1 MEWFIRK
8 EYPEKVLRRTFILTN
23 CRSGTGRYL
32 RWTIAHNRRSAPDA
46 APIESTQVTGQFPPP
61 ASPPP
66 ASPLPRSRWARALGF
81 LRPSHSHSA
90 YTASVLLAASSFL
103 SSVIGLGRGK
113 FIAWRF
119 GAGPQTD
126 AYVAAFRL
134 PDLMNNFLVGG
145 AVGIT
150 FVTLLNHYRER
161 GEEAEGERLLFSVLN
176 LMVLVLAAATIVLM
190 FLAAPFIRFTNKGFT
205 PEQVVL
211 CAHMTRILLPAQ
223 VFLFA
228 GSVLGATLL
237 VRKQFLY
244 QALQPIIYNL
254 CIIAGGL
261 FLVKLGVSGLAVG
274 ATVGFLLGSFALNL
288 WGTMRAGVRYR
299 WGIDLHHPGLRLWL
313 QMTLPLMFGFGLPFL
328 DQYFAGY
335 YASGATGAIT
345 RLNNAKQLFAAPMSM
360 LAQAAGVASL
370 PFFSQLWAKG
380 KKFEFAVG
388 VADSVSRVIALGLL
402 ASSAMIA
409 LAHPIVDLIFGGGR
423 FTPNDVRQ
431 TSLFFALYTISLF
444 LWSAQSIYARSF
456 YAAGITWL
464 PMLASTIILVVAFPF
479 YGLGNAWFGTA
490 GLAMA
495 SDAGIALQ
503 AVTLALLLHQRRM
516 VSLASLDY
524 AEMGRCLVA
533 GTAGGGV
540 VWAAIWG
547 LEKLPGQLLHT
558 HIPGQL
564 RWIDLGLL
572 VVGGVLWVAVAKWV
586 LERTGSALPRVALKR
601 LGLA

>member
-1 MEWFIRK
+1 MHLISYRPPMGNGLVPARAGS
-8 EYPEKVLRRTFILTN
+8 PESV
-23 CRSGTGRYL
+23 
-32 RWTIAHNRRSAPDA
+32 AQQVA
-46 APIESTQVTGQFPPP
+46 APIESTPVNGPLPTDSSPQP
-61 ASPPP
+61 ASPQSPP
-66 ASPLPRSRWARALGF
+66 GPQSRWARGLGL
-81 LRPSHSHSA
+81 LRPSHAHSA
-90 YTASVLLAASSFL
+90 YTASLLLAASSFL
-103 SSVIGLGRGK
+103 SSIIGLGRGK

-150 FVTLLNHYRER
+150 FVTILNHYRER

-176 LMVLVLAAATIVLM
+176 LMVLVLAAATVALM
-190 FLAAPFIRFTNKGFT
+190 FLAPPFIRFTNKGFT
-205 PEQVVL
+205 PEQVAL

-223 VFLFA
+223 IFLFA

-237 VRKQFLY
+237 VRKQFMY
-244 QALQPIIYNL
+244 QALQPIVYNL

-261 FLVKLGVSGLAVG
+261 FLVNMGVSGLAVG
-274 ATVGFLLGSFALNL
+274 ATTGFLLGSFALNW
-288 WGTMRAGVRYR
+288 WGTVRAGVRYR
-299 WGIDLHHPGLRLWL
+299 WSIDLRHPGLRMWL

-345 RLNNAKQLFAAPMSM
+345 RLNNAKQLFSAPMSM

-388 VADSVSRVIALGLL
+388 VADSVSRVVALGLL

-431 TSLFFALYTISLF
+431 TSLFFALYTVSLF

-464 PMLASTIILVVAFPF
+464 PMLASTIILLVAFPF

-533 GTAGGGV
+533 GTASGGV
-540 VWAAIWG
+540 VWAAVWG
-547 LEKLPGQLLHT
+547 IEKLPGVLFHS

-586 LERTGSALPRVALKR
+586 LERNGSALPRVAMKR
-601 LGLA
+601 LGQA